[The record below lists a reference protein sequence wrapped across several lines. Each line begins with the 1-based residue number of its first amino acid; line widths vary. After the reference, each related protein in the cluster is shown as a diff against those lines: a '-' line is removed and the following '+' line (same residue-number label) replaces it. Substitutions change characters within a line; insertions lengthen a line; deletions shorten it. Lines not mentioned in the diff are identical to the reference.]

1 VARKKQTKQP
11 AAKAKTKPKAKPK
24 AKAKAKPAP
33 RQIDP
38 DEGLVP
44 LTSHLKPIKT
54 TSITAPIKRSPLVQ
68 LPPHRPLP
76 GQQELPFDIP
86 ERPERP
92 ERPRSSSRSESFGLI
107 EEFSFEDPG
116 EIPQTPGQPVSSAVL
131 SCPFTILC
139 DTSEQL
145 VYTFSNISY
154 ENVHIKVRTEPLRLP
169 VGDYTIKELPGGIIV
184 ERKSFED
191 FIGSVST
198 VEDREVLSKRL
209 GRMIEAYDFSAMVI
223 ECEGYDLYTRPFPFT
238 KLDQKTPYHTIL
250 SWSMR
255 YPQVHWYLCRDR
267 AFAELTVFR
276 LFEQFWKHH
285 HEPTPHRK
293 GSANVIHDHLEAFRL
308 GIIGVTNLA
317 ANALFSHLNPYPVK
331 DARSGSWL
339 RGAKF
344 YRTHFLGHFDV
355 NPISEEESKHQEEIN
370 PDEAE
375 SLFGD
380 EERQK

>member
-1 VARKKQTKQP
+1 MNYRAHKKPEPKS
-11 AAKAKTKPKAKPK
+11 KAKPK
-24 AKAKAKPAP
+24 AKSKPKVKPKPAP

-38 DEGLVP
+38 DEGIVP

-54 TSITAPIKRSPLVQ
+54 TLITAPIKRKSIVE
-68 LPPHRPLP
+68 LPPHKPLP
-76 GQQELPFDIP
+76 GQQELPFEIPECP
-86 ERPERP
+86 ERPQS
-92 ERPRSSSRSESFGLI
+92 PRRSDRSESFGLI

-116 EIPQTPGQPVSSAVL
+116 EVPQTPGQPAPSVVL

-139 DTSEQL
+139 DTNEQL
-145 VYTFSNISY
+145 VYTFSDISY
-154 ENVHIKVRTEPLRLP
+154 ENVHIKVRTEPLKLP

-198 VEDREVLSKRL
+198 QEDRDVLRKRL
-209 GRMIEAYDFSAMVI
+209 GRMIEAYEFSAVVV

-255 YPQVHWYLCRDR
+255 YPQVHWFLCRDR
-267 AFAELTVFR
+267 RFAELTVFR
-276 LFEQFWKHH
+276 LFEQFWQHH
-285 HEPTPHRK
+285 HEWAAHRK
-293 GSANVIHDHLEAFRL
+293 GSVNVIHEHLEAFRL
-308 GIIGVTNLA
+308 GVVSVMTLK
-317 ANALFSHLNPYPVK
+317 ANELFSHLNPFPAK

-339 RGAKF
+339 RGAAF
-344 YRTHFLGHFDV
+344 YRSHFLGNFNV
-355 NPISEEESKHQEEIN
+355 NPADEEETKHPQEIN

-380 EERQK
+380 EEHKK